1 MGTLKWSCR
10 EQQQA
15 FSPEHLQVFRH
26 PDRDENTLQTK
37 VCEKSRQRFGLKGI
51 VSSAQLNDAHQVP
64 VKSQLGAPPRDYRR

>member
-37 VCEKSRQRFGLKGI
+37 VCEKSRQRFGPKGDRFL
-51 VSSAQLNDAHQVP
+51 SS
-64 VKSQLGAPPRDYRR
+64 GE

>member
-37 VCEKSRQRFGLKGI
+37 VCEKSRQRFGLKGDGFL
-51 VSSAQLNDAHQVP
+51 SS
-64 VKSQLGAPPRDYRR
+64 GE